1 MTFVTTTVLA
11 TVNAP
16 YGTSLSAE
24 QLALKLADPASADHY
39 DASAFAFFSDVS
51 ESLQHAFLD
60 EMHVCIADASFV
72 AQPFSDMAG
81 YKLPLAR
88 AA

>member
-1 MTFVTTTVLA
+1 MTFVTTAVLA

-24 QLALKLADPASADHY
+24 QLASKIADPASAEHY
-39 DASAFAFFSDVS
+39 DASAFAFFSEVS
-51 ESLQHAFLD
+51 ESLQHSFLD
-60 EMHVCIADASFV
+60 EMHVSLADVSVV
-72 AQPFSDMAG
+72 AQRFSDMAG